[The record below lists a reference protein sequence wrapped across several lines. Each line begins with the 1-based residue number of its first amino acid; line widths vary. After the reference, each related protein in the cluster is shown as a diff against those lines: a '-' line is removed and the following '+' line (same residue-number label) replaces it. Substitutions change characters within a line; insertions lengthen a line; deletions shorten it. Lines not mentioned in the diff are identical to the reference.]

1 MKVPR
6 LLFTSKIHKGIDMST
21 DYIPVDS
28 ISYKEVKKLCPEI
41 KFVKTKHAE
50 NKWGEVM
57 QLEEDC
63 MHFTDYKNKITAFT
77 RYGANQVTD
86 MIDLIQFRLA
96 TPIYDEYSKEYE
108 EMTQDLFQEGMEVS
122 DD

>member
-1 MKVPR
+1 
-6 LLFTSKIHKGIDMST
+6 MST
-21 DYIPVDS
+21 DYMPVDVL
-28 ISYKEVKKLCPEI
+28 SYEEVKKLCPEI
-41 KFVKTKHAE
+41 KFVKSKHGQ

-63 MHFTDYKNKITAFT
+63 MHFYDYGENKITGFT

-108 EMTQDLFQEGMEVS
+108 EMIKDLFQEGIEVN

>member
-1 MKVPR
+1 
-6 LLFTSKIHKGIDMST
+6 MST
-21 DYIPVDS
+21 DFMPVDVL
-28 ISYKEVKKLCPEI
+28 SYEEVKKLCPEI
-41 KFVKTKHAE
+41 KFVKSKHGQ

-63 MHFTDYKNKITAFT
+63 MRFYDHDNKIIMFT

-122 DD
+122 E

>member
-1 MKVPR
+1 
-6 LLFTSKIHKGIDMST
+6 
-21 DYIPVDS
+21 
-28 ISYKEVKKLCPEI
+28 
-41 KFVKTKHAE
+41 
-50 NKWGEVM
+50 
-57 QLEEDC
+57 

-86 MIDLIQFRLA
+86 MIDLIQFRLE

-122 DD
+122 DE

>member
-1 MKVPR
+1 
-6 LLFTSKIHKGIDMST
+6 MST
-21 DYIPVDS
+21 DYMPVNAL
-28 ISYKEVKKLCPEI
+28 SYEKIKKLCPEI
-41 KFVKTKHAE
+41 NFVKTKNAQ

-63 MHFTDYKNKITAFT
+63 MRFYDHDNKIIMFT
-77 RYGANQVTD
+77 RYGANQVTA

-122 DD
+122 E

>member
-1 MKVPR
+1 
-6 LLFTSKIHKGIDMST
+6 MST
-21 DYIPVDS
+21 DYMPVNAL
-28 ISYKEVKKLCPEI
+28 SYEKIKKLCPEI
-41 KFVKTKHAE
+41 NFVKTKNAQ

-63 MHFTDYKNKITAFT
+63 MRFYDHDNKIIMFT
-77 RYGANQVTD
+77 RYGANQVTA

-108 EMTQDLFQEGMEVS
+108 EMIKDEEVS
-122 DD
+122 DE

>member
-1 MKVPR
+1 
-6 LLFTSKIHKGIDMST
+6 MST
-21 DYIPVDS
+21 DYMPVNAL
-28 ISYKEVKKLCPEI
+28 SYEKIKKLCPEI
-41 KFVKTKHAE
+41 NFVKTKNAQ
-50 NKWGEVM
+50 NKWGEGM

-63 MHFTDYKNKITAFT
+63 MRFYDHDNKIIMFT
-77 RYGANQVTD
+77 RYGANQVTA

-122 DD
+122 E

>member
-1 MKVPR
+1 
-6 LLFTSKIHKGIDMST
+6 MST
-21 DYIPVDS
+21 DYMPVNAL
-28 ISYKEVKKLCPEI
+28 SYEKVKKLCPEI
-41 KFVKTKHAE
+41 NFVETKNAQ

-63 MHFTDYKNKITAFT
+63 MRFYDHDNKIIMFT

-122 DD
+122 E